1 MKNQKQMPSLEPD
14 PFELFTP
21 SDSLTDKQ
29 KSIEFNLDDFD
40 IDNLF
45 RDCCTVATGTLN
57 IEPPR
62 TTSQGKRAVR
72 TGRGVRFFRSSEHQ
86 RDIDRLTAA
95 LREYAPAVAAA
106 GPLGLSLV
114 YVYSFNAS
122 EKAATKKRGH
132 AWHDTRPDCDNIAK
146 VFIDVLADLKFMSN
160 DSQIVQ
166 LRVEKQ
172 RQSAPRILFNL
183 YRITD

>member
-1 MKNQKQMPSLEPD
+1 MKNEKQMPSLEID
-14 PFELFTP
+14 PFELFAP

-29 KSIEFNLDDFD
+29 KSVGFNLDDFD

-45 RDCCTVATGTLN
+45 GDCRTVATGTLN

-72 TGRGVRFFRSSEHQ
+72 TGRGLRFFRSSEHQ

-95 LREYAPAVAAA
+95 LRAYAPAVEAS
-106 GPLGLSLV
+106 GPLGLTLI
-114 YVYSFNAS
+114 YVYPL
-122 EKAATKKRGH
+122 KATERAKTRIVGY

-146 VFIDVLADLKFMSN
+146 VFIDVLADLKFMGN
-160 DSQIVQ
+160 DSQVVQ

-172 RQSAPRILFNL
+172 RQLEPRILFNL
-183 YRITD
+183 YRVE